1 MTLTRA
7 AFKAM
12 VDQAPRVR
20 GERRGVQ
27 WVNDLKLCGLLA
39 QQLKLGTLIDP
50 LHDAAGARCRVLR
63 QFAEDVSPS

>member
-1 MTLTRA
+1 
-7 AFKAM
+7 M

-50 LHDAAGARCRVLR
+50 LHGLKSMTPQELDAVCCASSRRT
-63 QFAEDVSPS
+63 